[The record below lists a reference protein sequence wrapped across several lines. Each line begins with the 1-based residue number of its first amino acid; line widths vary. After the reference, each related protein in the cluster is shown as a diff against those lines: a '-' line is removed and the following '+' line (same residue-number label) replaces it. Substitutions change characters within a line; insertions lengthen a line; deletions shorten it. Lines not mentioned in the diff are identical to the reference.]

1 MVRLLT
7 DYYDGPLSV
16 IHSLTDCHSLCTLL
30 LLHVFSIMYSDTV
43 NDFVTALQWLL
54 QGTADIEIKV
64 PFAENPKVL
73 KVLSTEAWS
82 KI

>member
-1 MVRLLT
+1 
-7 DYYDGPLSV
+7 
-16 IHSLTDCHSLCTLL
+16 
-30 LLHVFSIMYSDTV
+30 MYSDTV